1 MEKEDSKYCKI
12 KIIIL
17 KREDTMKGIIRE
29 IESKLYNAY
38 SMFWSYYYSSGY
50 FSCKNKYNSFLMR
63 SESFI
68 QV

>member
-1 MEKEDSKYCKI
+1 
-12 KIIIL
+12 
-17 KREDTMKGIIRE
+17 MKGIIRE

-38 SMFWSYYYSSGY
+38 YSMFWGYYYSAGY